1 MSVILQQS
9 GHFCVDKC
17 ELANKSIWREQTF
30 VKVNP
35 DSGDYQNLADTSLS
49 KCTSV
54 VTFMKILYVRLQLAV
69 RPTDRHTMVEYNFL
83 GGGLACVCRQT
94 VRRTSQSCHILQRL
108 RLCNKTALWCSVV
121 CETVST
127 ETQVEI
133 ERRHDVEVQTTL
145 SVSPD
150 SVPTSPRSPGV
161 GAAVVGSQWPPYQQ
175 HQQMLQLLLLQR
187 QQQRA
192 PGTGRPPN
200 APPSPRS
207 PAAPGIGGSIDKPR
221 KGSAPECGT
230 DIGRALC
237 VSAAAANSAFRPVLT
252 SRASDWSPSRRTRHE
267 PRLPYFEVR
276 DVTGDAGKR
285 FFRPIDDASA
295 AAVTTGG
302 EPKMAT
308 DNNVNDSRLPVTAD
322 SGACVNQISPSVRTS
337 DTNVAGTSG
346 DVPADTVTKTKTT
359 ADSRTVEPP
368 ASTAATKSYK
378 TSSSQSRSSGT
389 KLRRAYRSRTAEL
402 RLHRP
407 PASSSIGS
415 VSNSSAIQRHDRKW
429 TADDEDDDALFS
441 SDAGSVAL
449 SSTSARSRTK
459 SDSSVAHSVDS
470 AASQRQAGG
479 PPVSSGSSSSLLA
492 VARQEH
498 VSRRRSEGW
507 ALDRGR
513 PDAGCSEARSL
524 RTSPFRQSPSPLIVR
539 KLKSAAELLRES
551 RRSRP
556 ASSTRLSV
564 TITETSHCV
573 TGTPPPSTAY
583 AIPPLP
589 SAVDSDPQTTT
600 TTFTPS
606 TYSVLQTSETTITS
620 KSDQKTCD
628 TGVDSRPTK
637 TQSPPASTV
646 KSVKSE
652 FGTETTT
659 SGPQPVRLATTH
671 SEDAVHSTT
680 GNTDVVPP
688 SIVTTRS
695 QTVETARG
703 SRSILHDSTWLHVPK
718 FFKTSK

>member
-1 MSVILQQS
+1 MVSPGASPPPPSEATVP
-9 GHFCVDKC
+9 FCP
-17 ELANKSIWREQTF
+17 SR
-30 VKVNP
+30 
-35 DSGDYQNLADTSLS
+35 
-49 KCTSV
+49 
-54 VTFMKILYVRLQLAV
+54 
-69 RPTDRHTMVEYNFL
+69 
-83 GGGLACVCRQT
+83 
-94 VRRTSQSCHILQRL
+94 LQRL
-108 RLCNKTALWCSVV
+108 RLCNKTALWCDVV

-127 ETQVEI
+127 ETQVEM
-133 ERRHDVEVQTTL
+133 ERRNDVEVQTTL

-192 PGTGRPPN
+192 PGSGRPPA
-200 APPSPRS
+200 APLSPRS
-207 PAAPGIGGSIDKPR
+207 PAAPGIGGNIDKPR

-230 DIGRALC
+230 DIGRTLC

-252 SRASDWSPSRRTRHE
+252 SRAGDWSPSRRTQHE

-276 DVTGDAGKR
+276 DVTADAGKR
-285 FFRPIDDASA
+285 FFRPIDDGSA
-295 AAVTTGG
+295 AAATTGG
-302 EPKMAT
+302 EPKMPT
-308 DNNVNDSRLPVTAD
+308 DNNVNDSRPPVTAD
-322 SGACVNQISPSVRTS
+322 SASRVNQISSSARTS

-346 DVPADTVTKTKTT
+346 YVPADTVTKTT
-359 ADSRTVEPP
+359 ADSRIVEPP
-368 ASTAATKSYK
+368 ASTAAPIISKSCK

-407 PASSSIGS
+407 PASASTGS
-415 VSNSSAIQRHDRKW
+415 MSNSSAIQRQDRKW
-429 TADDEDDDALFS
+429 TADDEDEDALFS
-441 SDAGSVAL
+441 SEAGSVAL

-459 SDSSVAHSVDS
+459 SDSSVAHSVGS

-507 ALDRGR
+507 ALDRDR
-513 PDAGCSEARSL
+513 SDAGCSEAQSL

-551 RRSRP
+551 RGSRS
-556 ASSTRLSV
+556 ASSTRPPI
-564 TITETSHCV
+564 TIIETSHCV
-573 TGTPPPSTAY
+573 TGTPSPST
-583 AIPPLP
+583 IPPFP

-600 TTFTPS
+600 TTTFTPG
-606 TYSVLQTSETTITS
+606 TDSVPQPSQTTITS
-620 KSDQKTCD
+620 KSDQKTCV
-628 TGVDSRPTK
+628 TSVDSRPTK
-637 TQSPPASTV
+637 TQSQPVSTV

-652 FGTETTT
+652 FRTETTT
-659 SGPQPVRLATTH
+659 SGQQPVRLATTH
-671 SEDAVHSTT
+671 SEGAVQCTSGT
-680 GNTDVVPP
+680 TDVVPP
-688 SIVTTRS
+688 SIVTTRT

-703 SRSILHDSTWLHVPK
+703 SRSTLHNSTWLHVPK